1 MADAIISFLS
11 PTNDLQIRL
20 ASCVLARHLFDR
32 LNSGSIF
39 SIFDETLTRLYR
51 SFKTCRDNYLEDET
65 LRAQAALAIEG
76 LDDKVRE
83 SLTPSAKLEKKITV
97 LG

>member
-1 MADAIISFLS
+1 M
-11 PTNDLQIRL
+11 
-20 ASCVLARHLFDR
+20 
-32 LNSGSIF
+32 
-39 SIFDETLTRLYR
+39 
-51 SFKTCRDNYLEDET
+51 EDEV

-97 LG
+97 LGWSLN